1 LWEAKA
7 HPGENYVRD
16 NPCGLDGD
24 PAFADVEDYTSIAAI
39 QGEVGEGAQR
49 NARMG
54 TAVRSID
61 SAIETSLV
69 FEHGNPF
76 PGWGL
81 GIIIAT
87 GVEKV
92 QEKGVAPNSQRFSV
106 ILPIAPFVSI

>member
-1 LWEAKA
+1 
-7 HPGENYVRD
+7 
-16 NPCGLDGD
+16 LDGD
-24 PAFADVEDYTSIAAI
+24 AVFADVEDYSSIAAI

-76 PGWGL
+76 PSWGL

-87 GVEKV
+87 AAETV
-92 QEKGVAPNSQRFSV
+92 QEKGAESNSLPVSV